1 MKIYKVLAITF
12 FMVLSLLLMPKS
24 VYSQII
30 EVGATGGVSYYIG
43 DINPKKHFAQS
54 DMALGGVIRYYENLR
69 WAFRLQYSNL
79 KLQASDEKIAYRPE
93 RGLEFFSKVND
104 ISLIAEF
111 NFFDYWTGSN
121 RNYVTPY
128 IFGGI
133 SMFHFNTYAADG
145 TQLAP
150 LKTEGQDK
158 EYSTTSWS
166 IPFGIGVKYSITERL
181 GMTLEWRMHKAFT
194 DYIDDIHGLY
204 PEEDVIIGGVNYT
217 DPTFS
222 FQEGMQR
229 GNGSSTSFGYN
240 NDWFGTLGVTLLY
253 KFVLPS
259 KEPCYSGL

>member
-12 FMVLSLLLMPKS
+12 FMVLSLLLMPRN

-79 KLQASDEKIAYRPE
+79 KLQASDEKIKYRPE
-93 RGLEFFSKVND
+93 RKLAFSSDVND
-104 ISLIAEF
+104 VSLIAEF

-121 RNYVTPY
+121 RCFITPY
-128 IFGGI
+128 IFGGV
-133 SMFHFNTYAADG
+133 SMFHFKTYAPDG
-145 TQLAP
+145 RDLQL
-150 LKTEGQDK
+150 LQTEGVS
-158 EYSTTSWS
+158 YSNISWS
-166 IPFGIGVKYSITERL
+166 IPFGVGVKYSITERL

-204 PEEDVIIGGVNYT
+204 PKNDEIVEGVNYT
-217 DPTFS
+217 DPTGL

-229 GNGSSTSFGYN
+229 GNGTSSFLGYN
-240 NDWFGTLGVTLLY
+240 CDWFGTLGVTLLY